1 MQWAEFI
8 IALVAF
14 LAAHVIPLRLK
25 APLVARLGRRG
36 FALGYSLLSLGLL
49 YWLIVAAGRAP
60 WVPLWPQAVWMRWLV
75 NLAMPVAILLALTGG
90 MAGLMAA
97 FALWAGAH
105 LLANGDLAHVLFFGL
120 MLTYACLGVTLGL
133 RRGLVLRLGWPRL
146 LAAPLIWAALFH
158 LHPLVIGVSPLP

>member
-8 IALVAF
+8 IALAAF
-14 LAAHVIPLRLK
+14 LAAHALPLRLK

-158 LHPLVIGVSPLP
+158 LHPLVIGVSPAP

>member
-8 IALVAF
+8 IALAAF
-14 LAAHVIPLRLK
+14 LAAHALPLRLK

-120 MLTYACLGVTLGL
+120 MLGYAGLGLMLGL
-133 RRGLVLRLGWPRL
+133 RRGLVLRLGWTRL

-158 LHPLVIGVSPLP
+158 LHPLVIGVSPAP